1 MRLDL
6 LRAAL
11 ARRGPFTRVL
21 VAEIKGSTPREAGA
35 ELWVWAD
42 GIEGTIGGGR
52 LEHDAIAA
60 ARRGATGSHRVAL
73 GPDVGQCCGGA
84 VVLASERID
93 ADWIA
98 RAEAAGVFARPLGGA
113 PEMPLA
119 VRRALARSRDRGEAP
134 KRWIEGWLIE
144 RPAPAPVPLWIWGAG
159 HVGRALVSVLA
170 PLPEFEITW
179 IDTAENRFPEGDP
192 GLRRIIAPAPARAVR
207 LAPPDARHLILTYS
221 HAIDLELC
229 HTLLGHG
236 FSQAGL
242 IGSATKWARFRSR
255 LRALGHGDA
264 QISRIACPIGDPT
277 LGKHPQA
284 IALGVAA
291 ALLREKRATGPAS
304 SGHEQ
309 EGRAG

>member
-11 ARRGPFTRVL
+11 VRRGSFTRVL
-21 VAEIKGSTPREAGA
+21 VAEVKGSTPREAGA

-60 ARRGATGSHRVAL
+60 ARRGATGSQRVAL

-84 VVLASERID
+84 VVLALERID

-119 VRRALARSRDRGEAP
+119 VHRALARARDRGEAP
-134 KRWIEGWLIE
+134 KRWIEGWLLE
-144 RPAPAPVPLWIWGAG
+144 APAPKPVPLWIWGAG

-170 PLPEFEITW
+170 PLPAFEITW
-179 IDTAENRFPEGDP
+179 IDTAENRFPEGAS
-192 GLRRIIAPAPARAVR
+192 GLRRIIAPEPARAVA
-207 LAPPDARHLILTYS
+207 LAPREAAHLILTYS
-221 HAIDLELC
+221 HALDLELC

-255 LRALGHGDA
+255 LRALGHSDA

-284 IALGVAA
+284 IALGVAT
-291 ALLREKRATGPAS
+291 ALLKDKRATEPAS
-304 SGHEQ
+304 SGQEQ